1 VTVDAQ
7 LMLTRRMLWDLLPHN
22 EESIREDFGR
32 MGIPFG
38 SDDVA
43 EMEHAESHLRTLPCI
58 VLSPYI
64 NQLAAISAKI
74 VNSMMKANGD
84 MPEDTIQMQED
95 TIQMQ
100 EDTCEAIIR
109 SSASVIIAHL
119 ISAGLLKL
127 DETSLGDLP

>member
-1 VTVDAQ
+1 MTVDAQ
-7 LMLTRRMLWDLLPHN
+7 LMLTRRLMWDMLPHN
-22 EESIREDFGR
+22 EDSIREDFER

-58 VLSPYI
+58 VLAPYI

-74 VNSMMKANGD
+74 INSMIKSANED
-84 MPEDTIQMQED
+84 MPLDVIQ
-95 TIQMQ
+95 IQQ
-100 EDTCEAIIR
+100 DTCESIIK
-109 SSASVIIAHL
+109 SSTSVVIAHL

-127 DETSLGDLP
+127 DETSLGDLL